1 MVTIMYLKHISE
13 IEEEDVGDMATKT
26 TIQWLITDKNAGAQ
40 NYFMRRF
47 VVKPG
52 GEIFKH
58 SHDWEHEIYC
68 LQGEGIIGVGDKEYK
83 MKKDM
88 FAYVPPNV
96 EHWYRN
102 ESNEDWVFL
111 CIIPK
116 TKQ

>member
-1 MVTIMYLKHISE
+1 MYLKHISE
-13 IEEEDVGDMATKT
+13 VKEEIVDMGKKA
-26 TIQWLITDKNAGAQ
+26 TIQWLITDKNAGAP

-47 VVKPG
+47 VIKPG

-58 SHDWEHEIYC
+58 SHNWEHEIYC
-68 LQGEGIIGVGDKEYK
+68 LQGEGIIGAGNEEQK

-88 FAYVPPNV
+88 FAYVPPNI